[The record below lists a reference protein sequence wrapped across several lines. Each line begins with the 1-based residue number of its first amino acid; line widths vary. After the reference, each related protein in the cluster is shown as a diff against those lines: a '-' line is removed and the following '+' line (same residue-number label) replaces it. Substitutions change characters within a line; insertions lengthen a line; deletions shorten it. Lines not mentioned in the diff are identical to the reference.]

1 MKFKG
6 ENILE
11 VTEQVANES
20 AVKKIGVRC
29 TNAEAYCI
37 LDFVDKNDKFQVL
50 FRPSYKEDFKY
61 YVYFNRVN
69 GKGE

>member
-6 ENILE
+6 ENISE
-11 VTEQVANES
+11 VTEQIADES
-20 AVKKIGVRC
+20 SYKKIGVRC
-29 TNAEAYCI
+29 TNTEAHCI

-69 GKGE
+69 RKEK